1 MAPVTMAEEAALIQ
15 KINDTLTKI
24 ENKATEIIDDINK
37 FLGHWYIPG
46 FLKDG
51 VRKAGEWLVAQL
63 KKMWD
68 ALAEII
74 TNMGSPSTLWNTADA
89 WSGQVGGPVSGLS
102 GNADPAQSTALQQW
116 TGTAATAYST
126 TLGPQRKAIDAIKT
140 TFTDPISTQLSAVA
154 RAIWIF
160 WGALIAGLV
169 ALVAALVGAAASSA
183 TIVGLPAAPFIAAA
197 GVLVFLGAFFVA
209 GENLRGACSDA
220 NSVLTQKLNADS
232 AFKGGQWP
240 KATADALTDGS
251 LSDG

>member
-24 ENKATEIIDDINK
+24 ENKATEIIDNINK

-68 ALAEII
+68 ALA
-74 TNMGSPSTLWNTADA
+74 
-89 WSGQVGGPVSGLS
+89 
-102 GNADPAQSTALQQW
+102 
-116 TGTAATAYST
+116 
-126 TLGPQRKAIDAIKT
+126 
-140 TFTDPISTQLSAVA
+140 
-154 RAIWIF
+154 
-160 WGALIAGLV
+160 
-169 ALVAALVGAAASSA
+169 GAAASSA

-220 NSVLTQKLNADS
+220 NSVLTQKLNEDS

-251 LSDG
+251 LSDGDDTDWHIK